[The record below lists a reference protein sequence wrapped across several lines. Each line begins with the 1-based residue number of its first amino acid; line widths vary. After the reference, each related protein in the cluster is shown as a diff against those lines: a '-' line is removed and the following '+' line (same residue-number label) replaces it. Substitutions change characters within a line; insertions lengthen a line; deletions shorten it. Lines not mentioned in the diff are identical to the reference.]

1 MRLVFQKIK
10 GVQLLLLLASLTLAQ
25 SSPQFRLEASAPLS
39 QSHGIP
45 ILDQVGACLGWF
57 ESLRSTLLDAQG
69 RVLAKSDGKI
79 LKHAISADG
88 SAFAALEKTTSS
100 KDRTNESFFTIRC
113 FNRDGRQSGL
123 YNLSQHRDAPLPQIV
138 FNAAG
143 THLLVAYPATA
154 RLIFLNQTGQVLREL
169 LLFREAPYS
178 NERLLFITASADA
191 FIILSQ
197 QFPSTNVKAVAPT
210 LICFSNEGEEQWRRE
225 LPVGA
230 AGGLAISDDGTWIA
244 ASRYVVTGARV
255 ESTISI
261 FNLRGELQNKID
273 GLFRRA
279 VFAKN
284 GESLLLMDRRQLR
297 TVDFRRGKT
306 LWQVS
311 LARRADMFVDIVA
324 DATHNKTFALAAE
337 NVFKD
342 NRFIFEK
349 ARLLG
354 FDAKGQQQHETSLTI
369 PLISPML
376 KYSDNSNRLTL
387 AAEGLLQNFTV
398 SPASK

>member
-10 GVQLLLLLASLTLAQ
+10 GVQLLLLLASLALAQ

-39 QSHGIP
+39 RYHGIP
-45 ILDQVGACLGWF
+45 MLAQSGACLGWL
-57 ESLRSTLLDAQG
+57 EMSQSTLLDAQG

-100 KDRTNESFFTIRC
+100 KDRTNASFFTIRC
-113 FNRDGRQSGL
+113 FNRDDRQSGL
-123 YNLSQHRDAPLPQIV
+123 YNFSQHRDDPLPQIA

-154 RLIFLNQTGQVLREL
+154 RLIFLNQPGRVLREL

-178 NERLLFITASADA
+178 NERLLFIAASAEA

-197 QFPSTNVKAVAPT
+197 QVPAPNVKAVAPT
-210 LICFSNEGEEQWRRE
+210 LICFSNKGEEQWRRE
-225 LPVGA
+225 LPVGT

-244 ASRYVVTGARV
+244 ASRYAVTGARV

-261 FNLRGELQNKID
+261 FNFRGELQNKID

-284 GESLLLMDRRQLR
+284 GGGLLLMDRRQLR

-311 LARRADMFVDIVA
+311 LARRTDMFIDVVA

-349 ARLLG
+349 ARLLV
-354 FDAKGQQQHETSLTI
+354 FDEDGRQQSETLLPV
-369 PLISPML
+369 PLIAPTL
-376 KYSDNSNRLTL
+376 KISTAGNRLTL
-387 AAEGLLQNFTV
+387 AAEGLLQNFTIV
-398 SPASK
+398 DMVK